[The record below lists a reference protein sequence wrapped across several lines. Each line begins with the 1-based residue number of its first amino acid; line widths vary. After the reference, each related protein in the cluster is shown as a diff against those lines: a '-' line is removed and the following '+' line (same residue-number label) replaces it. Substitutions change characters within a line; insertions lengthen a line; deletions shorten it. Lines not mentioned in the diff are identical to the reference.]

1 MCKKLL
7 LLSCLFFC
15 LFHLHATP
23 SFHIDWSKIDN
34 SLNMLEWNL
43 SEAGTTINSLQTDL
57 QEQQRYSANLQ
68 VQYRNLET
76 KYQKLEKTTR
86 LWKYTSTILFSSTVA
101 LLGVTLWQLKHQ

>member
-23 SFHIDWSKIDN
+23 SFHIDWNKIDN

-43 SEAGTTINSLQTDL
+43 SEAGTTINQLQNQL
-57 QEQQRYSANLQ
+57 EEQQKYSANQQLQ
-68 VQYRNLET
+68 YKTLED
-76 KYQKLEKTTR
+76 KYQRLEKTTR

-101 LLGVTLWQLKHQ
+101 LLGVTLWQLNNQ